1 MSTTVNVYPTTTA
14 HNYWSNSSW
23 TTFSPY
29 TRSLAGV
36 TSNTYRWPIPF
47 DLSAYAGKT
56 LVTLKLNVK
65 FSSASNTFSGAER
78 LDVGVRATNSSAADA
93 AAATYL
99 DQVLPVDEQWCVFDV
114 ELAWDTLK
122 AGTGYLVLS
131 SDEEYAVL
139 YNNYGTVDLADRPY
153 LQLVYEDGTINYG
166 SSGAWDECL
175 VYYGVADSWVQ
186 VKPYYG
192 SSDAWNEIG
201 GQ

>member
-14 HNYWSNSSW
+14 HQYWSNTNW
-23 TTFSPY
+23 TSFSPY

-36 TSNTYRWPIPF
+36 TANTYRWPIPF
-47 DLSAYAGKT
+47 DLSAYASKS

-78 LDVGVRATNSSAADA
+78 LDVGVRATNNSAADA

-99 DQVLPVDEQWCVFDV
+99 DQLLPVDEQWCVFDV

-139 YNNYGTVDLADRPY
+139 YNNYGTVSVNDRPY
-153 LQLVYEDGTINYG
+153 LALTYNENLQVWTGTEWKQ
-166 SSGAWDECL
+166 ATK
-175 VYYGVADSWVQ
+175 VQ
-186 VKPYYG
+186 VYDGATWKEATGIQVYDGATWKTAY
-192 SSDAWNEIG
+192 
-201 GQ
+201 